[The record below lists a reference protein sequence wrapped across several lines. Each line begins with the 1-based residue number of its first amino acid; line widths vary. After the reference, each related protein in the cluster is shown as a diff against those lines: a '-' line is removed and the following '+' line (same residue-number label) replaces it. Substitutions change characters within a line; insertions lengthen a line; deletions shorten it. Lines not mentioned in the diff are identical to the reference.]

1 MSSLK
6 MSKLKGQIKEP
17 KIAKKLAQLSL
28 MYKVSHAMTTLFD
41 LNKILRTV
49 LNKALSVLKSEIGS
63 IMLLDDLKGELKIEV
78 ACGLSK
84 AIVKNERV
92 RLGEAISGWVLEHN
106 EPVLS
111 LDIENDSMFRKKS
124 HERYYT
130 KSFISAP
137 LTIKGTPIGVININN
152 KRSRGLFDED
162 DLKLLAALAN
172 EVAIAIENARL
183 YRTLKASYLSAIKTL
198 AVIIDAKDGFTK
210 DHSFKVQKYALAIA
224 KKLKVPEQDIETISH
239 ASLLHDIGKIGIP
252 DRILNKKGRLTKAEW
267 RKITS
272 HPKVGARILRE
283 EGVLNALE
291 PAILYHH
298 ERYKGPGG
306 YPTGTLKGNQ
316 IPLGARIIAVADAYS
331 AMISKRPYRDAYSK
345 KAAIAELKRSSGTH
359 FDPHIVKA
367 FLMILKKSRL

>member
-1 MSSLK
+1 
-6 MSKLKGQIKEP
+6 MSKLKDQVKAPE
-17 KIAKKLAQLSL
+17 IAKKLAQLSL
-28 MYKVSHAMTTLFD
+28 MYKVSHDITTLFD

-49 LNKALSVLKSEIGS
+49 LNRTLSVLKSEIGS
-63 IMLLDDLKGELKIEV
+63 IMLLDGLKGELKIEV
-78 ACGLSK
+78 ARGLSK
-84 AIVKNERV
+84 AIVENERV
-92 RLGEAISGWVLEHN
+92 RLGEKISGWVLEHN

-183 YRTLKASYLSAIKTL
+183 YRTLKANYLSAIKTL

-210 DHSFKVQKYALAIA
+210 DHSFKVQKYALAIT
-224 KKLKVPEQDIETISH
+224 KELKVPEQDTETISH

-267 RKITS
+267 RKITA
-272 HPKVGARILRE
+272 HPKIGARILRE

-316 IPLGARIIAVADAYS
+316 IPLGARIIAVADSYS
-331 AMISKRPYRDAYSK
+331 AMTSTRPYRGAYSK
-345 KAAIAELKRSSGTH
+345 KAAIAELKRSSGTQ
-359 FDPHIVKA
+359 FDPEIVKA
-367 FLMILKKSRL
+367 FLRVLKKRRP

>member
-6 MSKLKGQIKEP
+6 MSKLKGQVKAPE
-17 KIAKKLAQLSL
+17 IAKKLAQLSL
-28 MYKVSHAMTTLFD
+28 MYKVSHDITTSFD

-49 LNKALSVLKSEIGS
+49 LNRTLSILKSEIGS

-78 ACGLSK
+78 ARGLSK
-84 AIVKNERV
+84 AIVENERV
-92 RLGEAISGWVLEHN
+92 RLGEKISGWVLEHN

-111 LDIENDSMFRKKS
+111 LDIENDSIFRKKS

-183 YRTLKASYLSAIKTL
+183 YRTLKASYLSAVKTL

-267 RKITS
+267 RKITT

-316 IPLGARIIAVADAYS
+316 IPLSARIIAVADAYS

-345 KAAIAELKRSSGTH
+345 KVAIAELKRSSGTQ
-359 FDPHIVKA
+359 FDPDIVKA
-367 FLMILKKSRL
+367 FLMVLKKRRP